1 MSELRIAVK
10 RDTPIQGGTGRY
22 NKTQI
27 QDTHVSIAVVV
38 DVVLYLSAVVAP
50 AATPPYRA
58 ARKKYKNQYV
68 DLNFFL
74 QAKLCVKQQQQ
85 QQKNKGKRKT
95 KKNNNKFEM
104 RTLLCWCSCFIPC
117 KE

>member
-68 DLNFFL
+68 DFNFFL
-74 QAKLCVKQQQQ
+74 QAKLCVKQQKKTTTTTEKQRKKKNQKEQQ
-85 QQKNKGKRKT
+85 Q
-95 KKNNNKFEM
+95 
-104 RTLLCWCSCFIPC
+104 I
-117 KE
+117 